1 MARRDRT
8 FVQVQVDP
16 NKKNRFAQKL
26 EQEGK
31 TITDVINAWIDE
43 YLGESS
49 PSVDVA
55 ELKNNVIELQQRLSV
70 LEQALEVKERDYQGE
85 SAA

>member
-31 TITDVINAWIDE
+31 TITDVINVWIDQ

-55 ELKNNVIELQQRLSV
+55 ELRNNVIELQQRLSV

-85 SAA
+85 FAA

>member
-31 TITDVINAWIDE
+31 TITDVINVWIDE

-55 ELKNNVIELQQRLSV
+55 ELRNNVIELQQRLSV